1 MKKIGLFGII
11 VLIVMIIST
20 ATATVTAFATGF
32 EYRVLHNGVNLYADE
47 TLSSVSKELKQNDCV
62 EVLEERN
69 IGGNDFYKVK
79 IDDVIGY
86 VDAKYVY
93 ATTSK
98 ANYQLYTAKA
108 YGNKIGDSINV
119 YATPTAQSEIIRS
132 YIDGTVLTVS
142 KSEVDGYHVV
152 VMEDGVGYVK
162 SENITTSISYNERI
176 ALAIALICL
185 VAIILI
191 LLITYYRRNIEYF
204 KNKKNSK

>member
-32 EYRVLHNGVNLYADE
+32 EYRVLHNGVNLYSDE
-47 TLSSVSKELKQNDCV
+47 TLTSVSKELKQNDCV

-86 VDAKYVY
+86 VDTKYVY

-98 ANYQLYTAKA
+98 AN
-108 YGNKIGDSINV
+108 IS
-119 YATPTAQSEIIRS
+119 QS
-132 YIDGTVLTVS
+132 G
-142 KSEVDGYHVV
+142 
-152 VMEDGVGYVK
+152 M
-162 SENITTSISYNERI
+162 RI
-176 ALAIALICL
+176 ALLNSSPPNGYCQPFILP
-185 VAIILI
+185 II
-191 LLITYYRRNIEYF
+191 
-204 KNKKNSK
+204 